1 MWRALNYIVNFLIVV
16 SAVRGC
22 VPISAFVSLVG
33 LWNKKTK
40 KKQKKNLVADSLEL
54 ILTKNKLIFEAIKD

>member
-22 VPISAFVSLVG
+22 VPVSAFVSLVG

-40 KKQKKNLVADSLEL
+40 KK
-54 ILTKNKLIFEAIKD
+54 